1 MVGLRN
7 LQHKKNGLT
16 CESESTSSFY
26 IFTPLFVVLGILL
39 FNMFNFVTWNVHG
52 LTQDVKRT
60 LLANDA
66 ARYGMEVVCLQETKC
81 TKSEDLIL
89 HNGYKLILIEQ
100 KLGRHY
106 GLGFVISPKMQKMA
120 KSYSY
125 ISDRVAILTLQI
137 RAKSGSIITYR
148 IVNAYGPTLQR
159 AYEHPHEL
167 TNFYQSLSTACNVPS
182 RYELYIMGDFN
193 SKLGRLSVQEC
204 QETNLSDHI
213 GRYGVGTRNSNG
225 EHMLNFLIQHDL
237 FAANT
242 AFPHKI
248 RHTTTWRGE
257 VKDWSRPGHYTI
269 PVFTQIDYIVCRT
282 RSKRILQ
289 DARSFAGASLR
300 SDHKF
305 VMARLDLDNP
315 HKAFRNKS
323 VKDRFDVSKLTCN
336 KDIQQAYRTALSGKI
351 NNLDHSAASEPQSS
365 LRKLLDC
372 VKQTAKDVVGTQNA
386 LPVRGHWNDAIITNL
401 VEKRKDAMLTLKS
414 CNKSD
419 DRSSIRTLIN
429 KTQKSIQARL
439 KCLKAEAADHL
450 ARTIASTDESRRMFE
465 AVRTL
470 TNSKPLEP
478 IVVHNTDGHVIA
490 CDSDRAEAIKDY
502 FEQQFTGNE
511 PPLDPFDGSPR
522 PLNTPITSSEV
533 LSALHKLKNNR
544 ACGPDNIPNE
554 LLKYAGE
561 SFAANFAS
569 IINQC
574 FETNTYIRAI
584 GESIL
589 APLQKPGKPKGPPK
603 SLRPLNLLNGVRKIL
618 SVIALN
624 RTQDQIN
631 NYTGPWQCGYKN
643 GRSCADIVWSQRM
656 LISVVLRKQFEFHKM
671 GIDMSSA
678 FDTIKRSTILN
689 LLNDAGCSEDDLR
702 LVRLL
707 LANTKVRVR
716 VNSETSAEFTS
727 TNGSFQGD
735 SLSGA
740 LFTLNL
746 AGALNNTR
754 AVVPERPNPPIS
766 DTGLPLEWEYSDDA
780 DFLDEHRE
788 PLEELLPVCKD
799 VFQEWNLYIN
809 EEKTEFVHFY
819 VAKKGETDSYGVQL
833 LGNEPWRFCKSL
845 GSLLCSTADI
855 ARRIALAQSAFKTYC
870 KIWLRGTKIPLK
882 RKLVVYEAQ
891 VLSVLLYN
899 CSSWSAPQ
907 CVMEKLNTLHR
918 KHLRHICNIR
928 WPGVIKNKELYRRC
942 DTIPIT
948 ERVRKARWTLL
959 GHILRMDDNCA
970 PSLALRYA
978 VDSSNSLRGRRGR
991 PRTNLFSSI
1000 QADLKFFD
1008 LRLNSIDDL
1017 SNLKTVAYDRANWR
1031 NMFSYNIDFD

>member
-1 MVGLRN
+1 MVTTTRKSTATWKIAVEQVTTLLVTIALLGFATWNVRGLTKTDKQHLLAQDCDRYDLDIIGIQETKTRQFSDLRLPGNHRLLLFDQKDGYHGGLGFLINSRVNHFFRSFHQISDRVVYMDFFVPSKFVHKPPCKLRIVNCYSPTNPKTISNPEATDQFYRELQVAVDVPARYELWIRGDFNAKLGKRSDQDYNSGLHKNLGRYGVGRRN
-7 LQHKKNGLT
+7 ENGERLLNFLVFNNLFAANTAFRHSSRHITTRTGWVKDKKTKKSFPYFSQIDFVLCRSRSTVFLSDARSYGGAKLHSDHKIVKATIDLREKTKLYKSSKTETVKYNTTSLVCNKELQSQFHQAVTHQVDSLPTPPNVKAGFEQLFETVKTAASNTHKKNGLT

-336 KDIQQAYRTALSGKI
+336 KDIQQAYQTALSGKI

-401 VEKRKDAMLTLKS
+401 VEKRKGAMLTLKS

-419 DRSSIRTLIN
+419 DRSS
-429 KTQKSIQARL
+429 
-439 KCLKAEAADHL
+439 
-450 ARTIASTDESRRMFE
+450 
-465 AVRTL
+465 
-470 TNSKPLEP
+470 
-478 IVVHNTDGHVIA
+478 
-490 CDSDRAEAIKDY
+490 
-502 FEQQFTGNE
+502 
-511 PPLDPFDGSPR
+511 
-522 PLNTPITSSEV
+522 
-533 LSALHKLKNNR
+533 
-544 ACGPDNIPNE
+544 
-554 LLKYAGE
+554 
-561 SFAANFAS
+561 
-569 IINQC
+569 
-574 FETNTYIRAI
+574 
-584 GESIL
+584 
-589 APLQKPGKPKGPPK
+589 
-603 SLRPLNLLNGVRKIL
+603 
-618 SVIALN
+618 
-624 RTQDQIN
+624 
-631 NYTGPWQCGYKN
+631 
-643 GRSCADIVWSQRM
+643 
-656 LISVVLRKQFEFHKM
+656 
-671 GIDMSSA
+671 
-678 FDTIKRSTILN
+678 
-689 LLNDAGCSEDDLR
+689 
-702 LVRLL
+702 
-707 LANTKVRVR
+707 
-716 VNSETSAEFTS
+716 
-727 TNGSFQGD
+727 
-735 SLSGA
+735 
-740 LFTLNL
+740 
-746 AGALNNTR
+746 
-754 AVVPERPNPPIS
+754 
-766 DTGLPLEWEYSDDA
+766 
-780 DFLDEHRE
+780 
-788 PLEELLPVCKD
+788 
-799 VFQEWNLYIN
+799 
-809 EEKTEFVHFY
+809 
-819 VAKKGETDSYGVQL
+819 
-833 LGNEPWRFCKSL
+833 
-845 GSLLCSTADI
+845 
-855 ARRIALAQSAFKTYC
+855 
-870 KIWLRGTKIPLK
+870 
-882 RKLVVYEAQ
+882 
-891 VLSVLLYN
+891 
-899 CSSWSAPQ
+899 
-907 CVMEKLNTLHR
+907 
-918 KHLRHICNIR
+918 
-928 WPGVIKNKELYRRC
+928 
-942 DTIPIT
+942 
-948 ERVRKARWTLL
+948 
-959 GHILRMDDNCA
+959 
-970 PSLALRYA
+970 
-978 VDSSNSLRGRRGR
+978 
-991 PRTNLFSSI
+991 
-1000 QADLKFFD
+1000 
-1008 LRLNSIDDL
+1008 
-1017 SNLKTVAYDRANWR
+1017 
-1031 NMFSYNIDFD
+1031 